1 MTKLKV
7 ANAPHIGTKDNV
19 RVIMI
24 DVLIGLIPAVV
35 VATIVFGIK
44 ALFLSILGAIAGE
57 ILDALIVGTLAKDKK
72 QLWNGSG
79 AVTGL
84 LLALNVG
91 LGTPWWVLVIGIIF
105 ALAVAKHPFGGL
117 GQNIFNPALSGRAF
131 LLVSFPMYMTGK
143 VYLKPD
149 AVTSATPL
157 TFLADHGHNISK
169 LIEAWG
175 GRGKLYLD
183 LFLGNV
189 GGTLGETSTLAL
201 LIGFTY
207 LVIRKRIKIMIPV
220 SYIST
225 TFLFAL
231 IGWLIKPSLGD
242 PLFHILSG
250 GLMLGALFM
259 ATDMV
264 TSPMTPL
271 GQMIFGIGAGSLT
284 YIIRIFGSYPEGVSF
299 SILIMNGLVPLI
311 DLYAKPRIFG
321 EVNE

>member
-1 MTKLKV
+1 MIKLKV
-7 ANAPHIGTKDNV
+7 ANAPHIGIKDDV
-19 RVIMI
+19 RSVMV
-24 DVLIGLIPAVV
+24 DVLIALIPAVI

-44 ALFLSILGAIAGE
+44 ALFLSVLGAVVGE
-57 ILDALIVGTLAKDKK
+57 LLDAFIVAKMLKDKK

-84 LLALNVG
+84 LLALNIG
-91 LGTPWWVLVIGIIF
+91 IGTPWWILIIGIAF

-117 GQNIFNPALSGRAF
+117 GQNIFNPALAGRAF
-131 LLVSFPMYMTGK
+131 LLISFPMYMTGK

-157 TFLADHGHNISK
+157 TFLADHGHNINK
-169 LIEAWG
+169 LVEVWG
-175 GRGKLYLD
+175 SRGKLYWD
-183 LFLGNV
+183 LFIGNV
-189 GGTLGETSTLAL
+189 GGTLGETSALAL
-201 LIGFTY
+201 LIGFAY
-207 LVIRKRIKIMIPV
+207 LVIRKRIKIIVPI

-231 IGWLIKPSLGD
+231 IGWLIEPSLGD

-264 TSPMTPL
+264 TSPMTPK
-271 GQMIFGIGAGSLT
+271 GQMIFGIGAGALT